1 MLFRSISNLT
11 STAMLRTVMSK
22 FKPLGV
28 RPMASISEAMLNQL
42 KATHGKPITCKAAVA
57 WEPKTPLDVT
67 DIQVYCFAD
76 TTRLKIGDTLK
87 TVPKVVVLHN
97 IIYNF

>member
-1 MLFRSISNLT
+1 MHHKQNKVLKNYIYEKKDNMLFRSITNLKPI
-11 STAMLRTVMSK
+11 AMLRTVMSK
-22 FKPLGV
+22 FKPFGV

-67 DIQVYCFAD
+67 EIQVM
-76 TTRLKIGDTLK
+76 L
-87 TVPKVVVLHN
+87 
-97 IIYNF
+97 